1 MPKSL
6 VSCLVDGTKGFFGD
20 GTKGFFG
27 DGTKGFFGDGT
38 KGFFPAGGPI
48 VVFFAA
54 VPG

>member
-6 VSCLVDGTKGFFGD
+6 VSCLVD

>member
-27 DGTKGFFGDGT
+27 DGTKGFS
-38 KGFFPAGGPI
+38 PAGGPI

>member
-1 MPKSL
+1 MPRSL

-20 GTKGFFG
+20 GGFLEMEQRV
-27 DGTKGFFGDGT
+27 
-38 KGFFPAGGPI
+38 FFPAGGPI